1 MKILLCTPYLQ
12 TPGIVP
18 GGINMWAHN
27 LLCFRL
33 KIVSDVDVIPISFD
47 RKNYVSVDTNVFKR
61 IYLGMKEI
69 SSAIKNV
76 KKELDKQDFDVIHI
90 CTSASISLIKDIV
103 LLYVAR
109 RKNVGSVIH
118 FHFGRIPELLEKN
131 NWEWKLIKKILSLV
145 TMAVTMDMRSYHT
158 LQAKGYKNVVYC
170 PNPLSLAIM
179 NQIEVEKGKFERI
192 PRRLLFVGHVLP
204 TKGVYELLEACIS
217 LNNIELHIIGKA
229 EEGVKKELMKMAN
242 VKDDGQWL
250 KIRGEIS
257 HDEVLREMMKASIFV
272 FPSYTEG
279 FPNVILEA
287 MACGCPIVATSVGAI
302 PEILDIANGN
312 DFGIC
317 IEPKDV
323 NAIKDAIKIFLFNS
337 DYAVQTGINVVKRV
351 NELYAVPKVWD
362 QLVEIW
368 RKVEHDNDT
377 KNKK

>member
-1 MKILLCTPYLQ
+1 MKVLLCTPYLQ
-12 TPGIVP
+12 TPGIIP

-27 LLCFRL
+27 LLCFRS
-33 KIVSDVDVIPISFD
+33 KIVSDVDVMPISFD
-47 RKNYVSVDTNVFKR
+47 RKNYVNVDTNIFKR
-61 IYLGMKEI
+61 MYLGMKEI

-76 KKELDKQDFDVIHI
+76 KKELDKQHFDVIHI

-109 RKNVGSVIH
+109 RKKVSSVIH
-118 FHFGRIPELLEKN
+118 FHFGRIPQLLEKN
-131 NWEWKLIKKILSLV
+131 NWEWKLIKKILSLA
-145 TMAVTMDMRSYHT
+145 TMTITMDMQSYNA

-192 PRRLLFVGHVLP
+192 PGRLLFVGHVLS
-204 TKGVYELLEACIS
+204 TKGVYELLEACKS

-229 EEGVKKELMKMAN
+229 EENVKKDLVKIAK

-250 KIRGEIS
+250 KFRGEIP

-287 MACGCPIVATSVGAI
+287 MACGCPIVTTSVGAI

-317 IEPKDV
+317 VDPKDV
-323 NAIKDAIKIFLFNS
+323 NAIKDAVKTFLFDS
-337 DYAVQTGINVVKRV
+337 DYALQTGRNGVKRV
-351 NELYAVPKVWD
+351 NELYAVTKIWD

-368 RKVEHDNDT
+368 RKVNFIA
-377 KNKK
+377 